1 MGMPSAISVAGDGAA
16 SATVLAGLIL
26 VFLGAIA
33 TSCDSYAKQEQGAI
47 RGRYQRHAWFTF
59 VGFVLALLQ
68 SLLRLPL
75 RSPAD
80 VGATRSEPRLPSS
93 VSFPESRGTPFV
105 QLNAAGRKKER

>member
-1 MGMPSAISVAGDGAA
+1 MGMPSAISVAEAA
-16 SATVLAGLIL
+16 PSPATVLAGLIL

-75 RSPAD
+75 
-80 VGATRSEPRLPSS
+80 
-93 VSFPESRGTPFV
+93 
-105 QLNAAGRKKER
+105 

>member
-1 MGMPSAISVAGDGAA
+1 MPSAISVAGDGAA

-33 TSCDSYAKQEQGAI
+33 TSCNSYAKQEQGAI

-68 SLLRLPL
+68 SLLDLPAPKPG
-75 RSPAD
+75 R
-80 VGATRSEPRLPSS
+80 
-93 VSFPESRGTPFV
+93 RG
-105 QLNAAGRKKER
+105 RYKKRA